1 MRKSKEANYFD
12 LFIKAASICNR
23 AAESLDELMDDL
35 SDSHVKSNAIHDLE
49 NEGDRLYHE
58 VCYHLN
64 RSFITPIEREDIM
77 EISRYIE
84 ETIDSIDEVA
94 IMLDMMS
101 IGSAKKRGKGMCNL
115 ITKSCSMLVAAAVE
129 FKNFKKSK
137 ELGPLLV
144 EINNLEE
151 EGDALFQSSM
161 KGLFSKEKD
170 IMVVV
175 KWQEIYKSL
184 ENVLD
189 CCEGV
194 ADAMERVIIK
204 NC

>member
-1 MRKSKEANYFD
+1 MRKSKEADYFD

-35 SDSHVKSNAIHDLE
+35 SNSHGKSNAIHIIE
-49 NEGDRLYHE
+49 NEGDELYHE
-58 VCYHLN
+58 VYYHLN

-84 ETIDSIDEVA
+84 NTIDSIDDVA

-101 IGSAKKRGKGMCNL
+101 IESAKKRGKGMVNL
-115 ITKSCSMLVAAAVE
+115 ITKACSALVAATVE

-137 ELGPLLV
+137 TLAQLLV
-144 EINNLEE
+144 EINSIEE
-151 EGDALFQSSM
+151 EGDVLFQASM
-161 KGLFSKEKD
+161 KDLFSKEKNVLD
-170 IMVVV
+170 VV
-175 KWQEIYKSL
+175 KWQDIYKSL

-189 CCEGV
+189 SCEGV

>member
-1 MRKSKEANYFD
+1 MRKGKKPDYFD

-23 AAESLDELMDDL
+23 AAEGLDELLDDL
-35 SDSHVKSNAIHDLE
+35 SDSHEKSNAIHE
-49 NEGDRLYHE
+49 IEHEGDHLYHE

-84 ETIDSIDEVA
+84 NTIDSIDDVA

-101 IGSAKKRGKGMCNL
+101 IESAKKRGKGMVNL
-115 ITKSCSMLVAAAVE
+115 ITKSCSSLVAAAVE

-137 ELGPLLV
+137 SLGPLLV
-144 EINNLEE
+144 EINNIEE

-170 IMVVV
+170 VLEIV
-175 KWQEIYKSL
+175 KWQEIYKSM

-189 CCEGV
+189 SCEAV